1 MTQHTTGNHQR
12 IVPRLRLQ
20 VGDHGVVGTA
30 RFYTDVFRPFEE
42 AGLELGATGG
52 TATDEGVDL
61 FVAGMRLHLTDA
73 ADAADTSGA
82 EGISPATNMMVNV
95 DPSFFG
101 WSPDATPEAQQA
113 AQARARAVLDT
124 IWEGLAED
132 AQAVLMPLD
141 EYPFSARYGWVLDRY
156 GMSWQVM
163 LTDPAGAPRPAL
175 IPSFLFGGEAQNRAG
190 EARELWTG
198 VFAEVFGPDGAGG
211 TGTGTIVTYPQ
222 DNGPAV
228 AGSVM
233 FADVRLLGTWFSMMD
248 SATEQPFTFTDAVSF
263 RVYCDTPVQAEV
275 LGRELGLDGHTR
287 RGVDR
292 FGVSWEILLQG

>member
-1 MTQHTTGNHQR
+1 MTHHTTSNDQR

-20 VGDHGVVGTA
+20 VGDHGVVGAA
-30 RFYTDVFRPFEE
+30 RFYTDAFRPFEE

-52 TATDEGVDL
+52 TATDEGIDL
-61 FVAGMRLHLTDA
+61 LVAGMRLHLTDA
-73 ADAADTSGA
+73 ADNPDA
-82 EGISPATNMMVNV
+82 EGISPATNMMVNI
-95 DPSFFG
+95 DPVFFG
-101 WSPDATPEAQQA
+101 WTPDGTQDARRA

-124 IWEGLAED
+124 VWEGLAED
-132 AQAVLMPLD
+132 ARAVLMPLD

-163 LTDPAGAPRPAL
+163 LTDPTGQPRPAL

-190 EARELWTG
+190 EALEAWT
-198 VFAEVFGPDGAGG
+198 EVFMDVFGRDGGGG
-211 TGTGTIVTYPQ
+211 TGTGTMVTYPQ
-222 DNGPAV
+222 ETGPAV

-275 LGRELGLDGHTR
+275 LSRELGLDGHTR
-287 RGVDR
+287 CGVDR
-292 FGVSWEILLQG
+292 FGVSWEILLQP